1 MVSWNILSPF
11 GIFLGHLVYFVGIWY
26 SFPRFGMFYEE
37 KSGNPEEER
46 KNDCID
52 ALIFIQNKNNL
63 YTMHKTFKFK
73 RCSGGLRR
81 PCWKPRFLARKRV
94 DRWQT
99 KSSVLSGS
107 HFFGG
112 EKRKKFF
119 VETS

>member
-63 YTMHKTFKFK
+63 Y
-73 RCSGGLRR
+73 RYYIYI
-81 PCWKPRFLARKRV
+81 KPLNSNVVQEA
-94 DRWQT
+94 
-99 KSSVLSGS
+99 
-107 HFFGG
+107 
-112 EKRKKFF
+112 
-119 VETS
+119 